1 MPERSLG
8 QPTELTLLSGEQA
21 FVPLAGAG
29 SVGYA
34 WSWEIAGDTDAVKI
48 ALESGGRAADS
59 TGSAATST
67 PRGGSRPHALAI
79 RGLHPGTATI
89 HLSLSRS
96 FEPDRPPRESL
107 TITVRVVP
115 RQSA

>member
-1 MPERSLG
+1 MPEVSLG
-8 QPTELTLLSGEQA
+8 QPIELTLLSGEQA

-34 WSWEIAGDTDAVKI
+34 WSWEVAGDRDAVKI
-48 ALESGGRAADS
+48 ALESGATPAAG
-59 TGSAATST
+59 TGYAATST
-67 PRGGSRPHALAI
+67 PGGGSRPHTLAI
-79 RGLHPGTATI
+79 RGLHPGTATV
-89 HLSLSRS
+89 HLSLARS

-115 RQSA
+115 CQSA